1 MKIYVGNLWDDV
13 TSEEVRT
20 EFAVFGRVMS
30 VTLVADKSNGRSTGA
45 GFVEM
50 SSPMEVEAAVAGL
63 NGRNIKGRALAVST
77 TKLRSDVRSGGY
89 RTARIG
95 G

>member
-1 MKIYVGNLWDDV
+1 VRIYVGNLWDDV
-13 TSEEVRT
+13 ASEQVRA
-20 EFAVFGRVMS
+20 EFAAFGRVVS
-30 VTLVADKSNGRSTGA
+30 VTLAADKSNGRPTGS

-50 SSPMEVEAAVAGL
+50 SSPLEAEAAVAGL

-77 TKLRSDVRSGGY
+77 TKLRPSVRSGGY
-89 RTARIG
+89 RAVETG

>member
-1 MKIYVGNLWDDV
+1 MRIYVGNLWDDV
-13 TSEEVRT
+13 TSEEVRA
-20 EFAVFGRVMS
+20 EFAAFGRVVS

-50 SSPMEVEAAVAGL
+50 SSPAEVDAALAGL
-63 NGRNIKGRALAVST
+63 NGRNIKGRALAVSAA
-77 TKLRSDVRSGGY
+77 KLRSGVRSGGY
-89 RTARIG
+89 GAAKTG

>member
-1 MKIYVGNLWDDV
+1 MRIYVGNLWDDV
-13 TSEEVRT
+13 TSEEVRA
-20 EFAVFGRVMS
+20 EFATFGRVVS

-50 SSPMEVEAAVAGL
+50 SSPLEAEAAVAGL
-63 NGRNIKGRALAVST
+63 NGRNFKGRALAVST
-77 TKLRSDVRSGGY
+77 TKLRWGVRSGGY
-89 RTARIG
+89 QTVKTG